1 MEINI
6 PKPGILPLHENIANK
21 KKKGEKKGVSVHC
34 EPMVTW
40 E

>member
-21 KKKGEKKGVSVHC
+21 KKTREERSLR
-34 EPMVTW
+34 PL
-40 E
+40 